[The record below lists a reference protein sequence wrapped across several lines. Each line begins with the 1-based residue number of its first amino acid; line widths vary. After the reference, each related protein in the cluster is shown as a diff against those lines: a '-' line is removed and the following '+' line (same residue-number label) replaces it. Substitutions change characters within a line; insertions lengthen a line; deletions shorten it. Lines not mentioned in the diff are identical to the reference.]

1 MNPHSPAISSMQFN
15 KRTLAQKATAHEV
28 SLALYNDPN
37 HILVAWFVGKAPAP
51 FGGNIDMP
59 DVANEVYQTL
69 CESRG
74 IDPHVVWS
82 DA

>member
-1 MNPHSPAISSMQFN
+1 MISSMQFN
-15 KRTLAQKATAHEV
+15 KRTPAQKGVAHEV

-37 HILVAWFVGKAPAP
+37 HILVAWLMGKSPAP
-51 FGGNIDMP
+51 FGGNISMP

-69 CESRG
+69 CQSRG